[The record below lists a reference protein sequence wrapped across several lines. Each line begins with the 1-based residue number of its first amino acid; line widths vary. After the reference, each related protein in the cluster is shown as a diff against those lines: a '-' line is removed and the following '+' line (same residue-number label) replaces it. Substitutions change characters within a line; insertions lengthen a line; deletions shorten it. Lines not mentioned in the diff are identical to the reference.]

1 MQISLLLM
9 EEIAKLFAIML
20 MGYAV
25 VKAGLMKSS
34 ESKSISVVMVYL
46 VIPCVIIDAFQVD
59 YTADVKKGLLLACVA
74 AVLVHVLF
82 LILTTILKQALQ
94 LDTIERATVIYSNA
108 GILVIPLVQD
118 LLGQEYVIY
127 SSAYI
132 AVQLILIWTH
142 CKNMLCE
149 EDRLEWKKVFL
160 NVNIISIIV
169 GVILFVCKIQ
179 LPSGMQDVLDMMNNM
194 IGPIGMLLAGM
205 VIADVPLK
213 TVFTKKRNYVSTV
226 LRLVIYPIFIL
237 ILMKMINTFAGV
249 NDSKQILLTV
259 YIASI
264 TPACATVTSMA
275 QLYDKDAAYASSL
288 YVLTTL
294 LSNTQRPANPHLIFC
309 KENGY
314 GFAGLYVLL
323 LVGRFCSLGIVMY
336 KFHILCCNIQVLT
349 HFFNSRT
356 WVTHFEAQENTFM
369 RFYRIFVD
377 HFIGKRVTT
386 VNSKTLQ

>member
-46 VIPCVIIDAFQVD
+46 VIPCVILNAFQVE
-59 YTADVKKGLLLACVA
+59 YTPDVQKGLLLACVA
-74 AVLVHVLF
+74 AVLVHILF
-82 LILTTILKQALQ
+82 LMLTAILKNILH
-94 LDTIERATVIYSNA
+94 LDVIERAT
-108 GILVIPLVQD
+108 
-118 LLGQEYVIY
+118 VIY

-149 EDRLEWKKVFL
+149 EDKLEWKKVFL

-169 GVILFVCKIQ
+169 GVVLFICRVQ
-179 LPSGMQDVLDMMNNM
+179 LPSGVQDVMNMMNNM

-205 VIADVPLK
+205 VIAEVPLR

-226 LRLVIYPIFIL
+226 LRLIIYPIFVL
-237 ILMKMINTFAGV
+237 ILMKVINTFAGI

-259 YIASI
+259 YLASV

-294 LSNTQRPANPHLIFC
+294 LSIATMPVMV
-309 KENGY
+309 
-314 GFAGLYVLL
+314 GLYE
-323 LVGRFCSLGIVMY
+323 M
-336 KFHILCCNIQVLT
+336 
-349 HFFNSRT
+349 
-356 WVTHFEAQENTFM
+356 
-369 RFYRIFVD
+369 FV
-377 HFIGKRVTT
+377 
-386 VNSKTLQ
+386 

>member
-1 MQISLLLM
+1 MEISLLLM

-34 ESKSISVVMVYL
+34 ESKSVSVIMVYL
-46 VIPCVIIDAFQVD
+46 VIPCVIINAFQVK
-59 YTADVKKGLLLACVA
+59 YTPDVQKGL
-74 AVLVHVLF
+74 
-82 LILTTILKQALQ
+82 
-94 LDTIERATVIYSNA
+94 
-108 GILVIPLVQD
+108 LVIPLVQE

-149 EDRLEWKKVFL
+149 EDKLEWKKVLL

-169 GVILFVCKIQ
+169 GVVLFIGRIQ
-179 LPSGMQDVLDMMNNM
+179 LPSGVQDVMNMMNNM

-205 VIADVPLK
+205 VIAEVPLK
-213 TVFTKKRNYVSTV
+213 TVFNRKRNYVSTA
-226 LRLVIYPIFIL
+226 LRLIVYPIFVL
-237 ILMKMINTFAGV
+237 FLMKIICAFIGIMDA
-249 NDSKQILLTV
+249 KQILLTV
-259 YIASI
+259 YLASV

-294 LSNTQRPANPHLIFC
+294 LSIVTMP
-309 KENGY
+309 
-314 GFAGLYVLL
+314 VM
-323 LVGRFCSLGIVMY
+323 VGSYEMM
-336 KFHILCCNIQVLT
+336 
-349 HFFNSRT
+349 
-356 WVTHFEAQENTFM
+356 A
-369 RFYRIFVD
+369 
-377 HFIGKRVTT
+377 
-386 VNSKTLQ
+386 